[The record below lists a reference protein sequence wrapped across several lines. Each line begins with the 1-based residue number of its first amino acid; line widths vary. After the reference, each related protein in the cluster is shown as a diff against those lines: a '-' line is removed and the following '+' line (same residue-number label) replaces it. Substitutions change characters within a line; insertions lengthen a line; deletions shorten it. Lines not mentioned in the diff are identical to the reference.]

1 MVLVKFQK
9 IQSEFKID
17 FWTRLSN
24 YKLNDLKLNDEVIPI
39 SAQISA
45 NAVIFDHTSLNNNS
59 VEQVEKTDDES
70 IQNSLSFAQAV
81 GVCKN
86 LNTLKEFNE
95 FNKQKFL
102 LEYVD
107 SIYNEMSAPNQQNQ
121 NFFKYPCRFLMVT
134 FADVKKYK
142 FYYFVAY
149 PVVLFDVNYLPSVS
163 NIEHQS
169 QELASLQPLF
179 DEYLHEQS
187 ANVCFYD
194 EVGKNLIQAGHGW
207 QTGYSLVVKQR
218 SNHISQTTTDSQLE
232 LCWQLRNF
240 LSYLQVR
247 YKLEYIKIYVWNDQ
261 LQQYTLYHANL
272 PLLNGY
278 GSKSYKAIRWEKA
291 QVSIVDISDSI
302 DPSLLCNQSIDL
314 NLRLMKWRMVQQLDL
329 DTIAQQKVLVLGM
342 GTLGCNVVRTLIG
355 WNVTDFLIVDNG
367 KVSYSNLP
375 RQPLYTFADYG
386 RNKVDVARTNLLAIN
401 PSYKVRAEQL
411 TIPCPGHYDHLRDRL
426 PLNEQ
431 SLQDK
436 DIIQLQRDLGR
447 LENLI
452 KECNVIFLLTDS
464 RESRYIPTLMAKFHN
479 KLCINAALGFDSYL
493 IMRHGLRDSNLGCYF
508 CNDVVGPSNSMTAR
522 SLDQECTV
530 TRPALAPMCS
540 AQAVELF
547 ISLLQQ
553 QKQQRQPAGSS
564 EHRVVGLNEEIRGSE
579 LGILPH
585 TVRYYLRYGQAVFL
599 DGRAYDKCTACSMKV
614 IEAYQQSGIQF
625 LISVLINPKLAEK
638 VSELTA
644 LHEQVEQMN
653 MAEWTEGE
661 ESDTDEK
668 Q

>member
-17 FWTRLSN
+17 FWTSLSN
-24 YKLNDLKLNDEVIPI
+24 HKLNDLKLNDEVIPI
-39 SAQISA
+39 SAQISG
-45 NAVIFDHTSLNNNS
+45 NAAIFDHTSLNNSS
-59 VEQVEKTDDES
+59 VEQVENISGES
-70 IQNSLSFAQAV
+70 TQNSLTFAQAV

-102 LEYVD
+102 LEYVA
-107 SIYNEMSAPNQQNQ
+107 SIYNEMFASKQQNQ
-121 NFFKYPCRFLMVT
+121 SFFQYPCRILMVS

-169 QELASLQPLF
+169 QELASLYPLF

-194 EVGKNLIQAGHGW
+194 EVGNNLIQASHGW
-207 QTGYSLVVKQR
+207 QNGFSIVVKQR
-218 SNHISQTTTDSQLE
+218 SHNISSTITDNQLE
-232 LCWQLRNF
+232 LSWQLRNF
-240 LSYLQVR
+240 VTYLQVR
-247 YKLEYIKIYVWNDQ
+247 CKQEQVKIYVWNDQ
-261 LQQYTLYHANL
+261 PQKCTCYHVNL
-272 PLLNGY
+272 PLLSGDN
-278 GSKSYKAIRWEKA
+278 SQSYKAIGWEKA
-291 QVSIVDISDSI
+291 QVSTIDISDSI

-329 DTIAQQKVLVLGM
+329 DTIAKQKVLVLGM

-355 WNVTDFLIVDNG
+355 WNVTDFIIVDNG

-386 RNKVDVARTNLLAIN
+386 KNKVEAAKTNLLAIN
-401 PSYKVRAEQL
+401 PSYKIRSELL
-411 TIPCPGHYDHLRDRL
+411 TIPCPGHYDQLRDRL
-426 PLNEQ
+426 PLSEQ

-436 DIIQLQRDLGR
+436 DITQLYRDLDR

-452 KECNVIFLLTDS
+452 KESDVIFLLTDS
-464 RESRYIPTLMAKFHN
+464 RESRYIPTLLAKNHN

-493 IMRHGLRDSNLGCYF
+493 IMRHGLRGSNLGCYF

-553 QKQQRQPAGSS
+553 QKQQQQPVGSS
-564 EHRVVGLNEEIRGSE
+564 EHRVVGLNEEIHGSE

-599 DGRAYDKCTACSMKV
+599 DGRSYDKCTACSLKV

-644 LHEQVEQMN
+644 LHDQVEQMN

-661 ESDTDEK
+661 ESDTDD